1 VFFKLL
7 LLFTLVPL
15 VELYLLI
22 EIGKL
27 LGAPLTIGIV
37 AITGFVGVILAK
49 SEGLSVLRRLQNQLA
64 EGEMPGNALL
74 DGLFILVGGA
84 FLLTPGL
91 ITDTLGFLF
100 LVPFTRYP
108 LRELLKRKLA
118 KMMSTGD
125 INIYIRRG

>member
-1 VFFKLL
+1 MFFKLL
-7 LLFTLVPL
+7 LLFTLIPL

-37 AITGFVGVILAK
+37 AITGFVGVFLAK

-100 LVPFTRYP
+100 LIPLTRYP

-118 KMMSTGD
+118 RMMSTGD

>member
-1 VFFKLL
+1 MFFKLL
-7 LLFTLVPL
+7 LLFTLIPL

-37 AITGFVGVILAK
+37 AITGFVGVFLAK

-100 LVPFTRYP
+100 LIPFTRYP

-118 KMMSTGD
+118 RMMSTGD

>member
-1 VFFKLL
+1 MFFKLL